1 MTIGHDPE
9 AVVASLRG
17 QGVRAV
23 RLLYTDL
30 HGVARGKDI
39 PIGHFVEPVSRRA
52 WRSARP

>member
-1 MTIGHDPE
+1 MTTNDPE
-9 AVVASLRG
+9 AVVRDLAE

-39 PIGHFVEPVSRRA
+39 PLRHFAGLCEEGA
-52 WRSARP
+52 TSAPP

>member
-1 MTIGHDPE
+1 MTYGHDPE
-9 AVVASLRG
+9 AAVASLRG

-39 PIGHFVEPVSRRA
+39 PIGHFGQSPRRA
-52 WRSARP
+52 SRSARR